1 MFLRK
6 CQVFQTIFKLK
17 MSVKTILYKSKTLKN
32 GEHPI
37 MLYIYEDRK
46 YYLSLNYSA
55 TEKQWDA
62 SKCRFRKNV
71 ENYKVK
77 NLNIRKYELKAM
89 EIVDDFVRQGR
100 RFDFKIFKDRFKGIS
115 SELTF
120 YTFFEKF
127 VEEKKALQKLGT
139 AYTYTCALKALR
151 RYKRT
156 DTTFSEITYSFLK
169 GFETYLFQTGCKE
182 GGIANYMRSTR
193 VVYYE
198 GIRRGFIEKERN
210 PFSTTMNKEGYS
222 LAKLKTKKNSK
233 ALNKQEIEAL
243 KNFDID
249 ANPKFGRAWRLFMFS
264 FRMFGMNFIDICNL
278 RKENIVNGRIVY
290 QRQKTG
296 KSFNLKISEQAQEI
310 INYFENSAS
319 EYVFPVFNEN
329 IHKTPM
335 QKKNRHRRV
344 LKETNRD
351 MRALA
356 EQLDIKTPITFYVAR
371 HTSATTLKRNGVAT
385 DIISEALGHSDIQVT
400 QHYLKNF
407 DTEVL
412 DLAMDSL

>member
-1 MFLRK
+1 
-6 CQVFQTIFKLK
+6 

-46 YYLSLNYSA
+46 HYLSLNYSA
-55 TEKQWDA
+55 TVKQWDA
-62 SKCRFRKNV
+62 TKCRFRKSV
-71 ENYKVK
+71 DNYKVK
-77 NLNIRKYELKAM
+77 NLNLRKFELKAM
-89 EIVDDFVRQGR
+89 EIVDDFVRQGN

-115 SELTF
+115 SQETF
-120 YTFFEKF
+120 YAFFEKF
-127 VEEKKALQKLGT
+127 VAEKKSLNKLGT
-139 AYTYTCALKALR
+139 AYTYEYALKALR
-151 RYKRT
+151 RYKKT

-193 VVYYE
+193 AVYYE
-198 GIRRGFIEKERN
+198 GIRRGLIEKDRN

-222 LAKLKTKKNSK
+222 LSKLKTKKNPK
-233 ALNKQEIEAL
+233 ALNQQELEFL
-243 KNFDID
+243 KNFDLD
-249 ANPKFGRAWRLFMFS
+249 TNPKFGRALRLFMFS

-278 RKENIVNGRIVY
+278 RNEDIVNGRIVY

-296 KSFNLKISEQAQEI
+296 KSFSLKISKEAQSI
-310 INYFENSAS
+310 IDYFEDESS
-319 EYVFPVFNEN
+319 EYVFPIFNQN
-329 IHKTPM
+329 VHKSPQ
-335 QKKNRHRRV
+335 QKKDRHKRV

-356 EQLDIKTPITFYVAR
+356 EILEIKTPITFYVAR

-385 DIISEALGHSDIQVT
+385 DVISEALGHSDTQVT
-400 QHYLKNF
+400 QYYLKNF

-412 DLAMDSL
+412 DLAMNSL